1 MVDEVILLFS
11 CCLLMT
17 YKRQKVPKIKSE
29 GEESTTI
36 QNSHYWWNIFF
47 FRGSDL
53 SFLQFIHRR
62 TEFFAIIDQERHK
75 LKQIL
80 HLEPHDYQIN
90 YVNIDLHH

>member
-1 MVDEVILLFS
+1 
-11 CCLLMT
+11 MT
-17 YKRQKVPKIKSE
+17 DKRQKVPKIKSE

-36 QNSHYWWNIFF
+36 QNSHHWWNIFF

-62 TEFFAIIDQERHK
+62 TEFSAIIDQEGHK